1 MYSIRQHSNTVT
13 EKGGGKFSCLISPIN
28 NNYLLNGH
36 NPYTVSSWAGFP
48 SLLLSAGLVSDLAS
62 DLVTDFAA
70 DFGLSFCSVAEAG
83 LLLTLTLSLLSLL
96 LVGLAAL
103 LLFDVFVSPSA
114 GLTDVEEPL
123 AILLLTSSMAFL
135 MADSAEVSP
144 VKVS

>member
-1 MYSIRQHSNTVT
+1 M
-13 EKGGGKFSCLISPIN
+13 
-28 NNYLLNGH
+28 
-36 NPYTVSSWAGFP
+36 
-48 SLLLSAGLVSDLAS
+48 LSAALVSDLAS
-62 DLVTDFAA
+62 DLVTDLATDLA

-83 LLLTLTLSLLSLL
+83 LLLTLALSLL
-96 LVGLAAL
+96 LVGLAVL

-144 VKVS
+144 VIGSYDCGKFCQNW

>member
-1 MYSIRQHSNTVT
+1 MT
-13 EKGGGKFSCLISPIN
+13 
-28 NNYLLNGH
+28 
-36 NPYTVSSWAGFP
+36 
-48 SLLLSAGLVSDLAS
+48 DLAT
-62 DLVTDFAA
+62 DLA

-83 LLLTLTLSLLSLL
+83 LLLTLALSLLSLLSLL

-144 VKVS
+144 VIGSYDCGEFCQNW

>member
-1 MYSIRQHSNTVT
+1 M
-13 EKGGGKFSCLISPIN
+13 
-28 NNYLLNGH
+28 
-36 NPYTVSSWAGFP
+36 
-48 SLLLSAGLVSDLAS
+48 LSAGLVSDLAS
-62 DLVTDFAA
+62 DLVTDLATDLA

-83 LLLTLTLSLLSLL
+83 LLLTLALSLLSLL

-144 VKVS
+144 VIRSYDCGEFCQNW

>member
-1 MYSIRQHSNTVT
+1 MT
-13 EKGGGKFSCLISPIN
+13 
-28 NNYLLNGH
+28 
-36 NPYTVSSWAGFP
+36 
-48 SLLLSAGLVSDLAS
+48 DLAT
-62 DLVTDFAA
+62 DLA

-83 LLLTLTLSLLSLL
+83 LLLTLALSLLSLL

-144 VKVS
+144 VIGVLSELVSIQSSSVYQGI

>member
-1 MYSIRQHSNTVT
+1 M
-13 EKGGGKFSCLISPIN
+13 
-28 NNYLLNGH
+28 
-36 NPYTVSSWAGFP
+36 
-48 SLLLSAGLVSDLAS
+48 LSAALVSDLVS
-62 DLVTDFAA
+62 DLVTDLATDLA

-83 LLLTLTLSLLSLL
+83 LLLTLALSLL
-96 LVGLAAL
+96 LVGLATL

-144 VKVS
+144 VIGSYDCGEFCQNW

>member
-1 MYSIRQHSNTVT
+1 M
-13 EKGGGKFSCLISPIN
+13 
-28 NNYLLNGH
+28 
-36 NPYTVSSWAGFP
+36 
-48 SLLLSAGLVSDLAS
+48 LSAALVSDLAS
-62 DLVTDFAA
+62 DLVTDLATDLA

-83 LLLTLTLSLLSLL
+83 LLLTLALSLLSLL

-144 VKVS
+144 VIGNYDCGEFCQNW

>member
-83 LLLTLTLSLLSLL
+83 LLLTLTLSLL